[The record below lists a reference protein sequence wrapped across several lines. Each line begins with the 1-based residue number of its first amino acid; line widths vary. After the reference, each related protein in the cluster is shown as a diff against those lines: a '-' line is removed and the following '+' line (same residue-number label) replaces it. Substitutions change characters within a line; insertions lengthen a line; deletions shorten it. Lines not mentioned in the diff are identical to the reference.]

1 MGAVDDGL
9 RQALRL
15 THYVAGLGHRF
26 DRVLRL
32 VKRGLGDRDSHG
44 VVLAVAQ
51 LCLDAGRAEDL
62 LHLLGLGHI
71 ACDGHSNHLGHCGA
85 DDTTSWSRRRDAPP
99 LTSSGAPRSAY
110 GTSTTSKSRGTT
122 VSAKIARASS
132 AISGPKYRLERCVR
146 ASKPTFARW
155 ATSAACVAV

>member
-1 MGAVDDGL
+1 MGAVGDGL

-15 THYVAGLGHRF
+15 THYVAGLGHGF
-26 DRVLRL
+26 DRILCL
-32 VKRGLGDRDSHG
+32 VERGLGDGDGDG

-51 LCLDAGRAEDL
+51 LCLDACRAEDL

-71 ACDGHSNHLGHCGA
+71 SCDGDSNQLGHCGA
-85 DDTTSWSRRRDAPP
+85 DDTASWSRRREAPP
-99 LTSSGAPRSAY
+99 LTSSGVPRSAY

-132 AISGPKYRLERCVR
+132 AISGPKYRLERWVR

-155 ATSAACVAV
+155 AT